1 MNSNFFNQ
9 IRQMDIAGD
18 LHLTIAKSTD
28 GILVVSVMLKNEACG
43 DNAKNIIPPLNLR
56 GTAEELDSG
65 FFQTIT
71 APMQSASGLMTDM
84 ESFMKQLEQA
94 KKHSAK
100 EKEKAD
106 AERKQHQA
114 KDKKFSDAMA
124 KAEELEK
131 QGRFR
136 EAWMKVPEAAEFP
149 DKADEIRRKR
159 TSLSDRFSTP
169 SLFEAKQEKPEPPKE
184 ALYPEHAE
192 IQPDEEMSFEEQE
205 YEEEEEDQEEYEY

>member
-9 IRQMDIAGD
+9 ITQMDIAGD
-18 LHLTIAKSTD
+18 LHLTIAKSTE

-56 GTAEELDSG
+56 GTAEELDNG

-71 APMQSASGLMTDM
+71 APMQSASGLMADM
-84 ESFMKQLEQA
+84 ETFMKQLEIA
-94 KKHSAK
+94 KMQSAK

-106 AERKQHQA
+106 TQRKQHEA
-114 KDKKFSDAMA
+114 KDKRFSDAMA

-136 EAWMKVPEAAEFP
+136 EAWMKVPEVAEFP

-159 TSLSDRFSTP
+159 TSLSDRFSAP
-169 SLFEAKQEKPEPPKE
+169 SLFGSEQEKPESPKE

>member
-9 IRQMDIAGD
+9 IRQMDISGD
-18 LHLTIAKSTD
+18 LHLTIAKSTE

-65 FFQTIT
+65 FFHTIT
-71 APMQSASGLMTDM
+71 APMQSASGLMADM
-84 ESFMKQLEQA
+84 ESFMKQLEQV
-94 KKHSAK
+94 KMQSAK
-100 EKEKAD
+100 EKQKAD
-106 AERKQHQA
+106 AQKKQHEA
-114 KDKKFSDAMA
+114 KDKRFSDAMT

-149 DKADEIRRKR
+149 DRADEIRRKR
-159 TSLSDRFSTP
+159 TSLSDRFSAP
-169 SLFEAKQEKPEPPKE
+169 SLFGSEQEKPEPPKE